1 MTSAQG
7 EEVGAGSYRA
17 DITYTTHGVPHIV
30 AEDWG
35 SLGFGQGWACA
46 ADHLPGICD
55 QAVKAAGRR
64 AYFLGPGNEFEH
76 LRSDIGYRML
86 GLTGRI
92 PQFLAAQSPEALAV
106 LTGYAAGT
114 RAWFDASGEEDL
126 PPWCRGAPWVRG
138 LELEDLV
145 VVLMDLVLMA
155 SGRTLAPMIGEAA
168 RPGDEVYGGVPAGRF
183 DAAGPGF
190 AKRHAVPPAPGV
202 HLGGGLAS
210 NGWAFGGE
218 VTGNGRGL
226 VLANPHFPWWGE
238 GRLWECHLKIP
249 GEIDV
254 YGASLVGAPGVQI
267 GTTASLAWTHT
278 FSRGH
283 RFALYSHELDPSEP
297 TRYRFGEGWEDMVGT
312 AVSVEYRDASGG
324 VETVSVERFATRY
337 GPVVNLPMIGWSPGF
352 CTSYRDANLANTG
365 FVNQA
370 VATARC
376 ASVNEYVAT
385 LASFGAMPWATS
397 NIADADGNSA
407 FLDYSVTPKLSPSAE
422 EKFRDSVL
430 TNPLVAMALDLRVAL
445 FDGSDPDMSW
455 LEVDGA
461 PWPGTTPT
469 SDLPLSRSGRGLFNS
484 NDPAWLCGYEERIEG
499 TPAMSG
505 IDRRPISPRT
515 RANGLIVGRAWPG
528 GADQRWS
535 PELAVAALCERGSL
549 MAELLL
555 DAVTDRCAADDQLAE
570 AVSILRSWDRQYQL
584 GSVGAT
590 LWREFLGGFTKEEL
604 NDAGRL
610 WAEPF
615 DPNRPFDTPRGLCDA
630 PSGST
635 GTVDPASDPVCVQ
648 MHAAIAVLASAGV
661 AIDAPLG
668 DVQWVQRG
676 ERRIP
681 VPGGCEVEGIA
692 DVLGP
697 WGAMPRAD
705 IDPRG
710 REGVPVPSRFERT
723 GLSEGGYPCTYG
735 VSFLMAAGF
744 DERGPVGLCL
754 TAYGQSA
761 DDRSEQYWDQTVA
774 WARGE
779 MRPIRFHA
787 EDVAADTIRTISVDA
802 PRP

>member
-1 MTSAQG
+1 MRCT
-7 EEVGAGSYRA
+7 AGCQR
-17 DITYTTHGVPHIV
+17 G
-30 AEDWG
+30 G
-35 SLGFGQGWACA
+35 S
-46 ADHLPGICD
+46 
-55 QAVKAAGRR
+55 
-64 AYFLGPGNEFEH
+64 
-76 LRSDIGYRML
+76 
-86 GLTGRI
+86 
-92 PQFLAAQSPEALAV
+92 
-106 LTGYAAGT
+106 T
-114 RAWFDASGEEDL
+114 R
-126 PPWCRGAPWVRG
+126 
-138 LELEDLV
+138 
-145 VVLMDLVLMA
+145 
-155 SGRTLAPMIGEAA
+155 
-168 RPGDEVYGGVPAGRF
+168 
-183 DAAGPGF
+183 AGPGF

-802 PRP
+802 RRHRQQGESSAPTPSSACRSRWRRRRPNRVGLPLYRYVGGAKRARAAGADDEHRQRRRPRRQPIDIQEFMIMPVGAESFAEAVRWGAENLPRAEEGAEGRGPQHQCRRRRRLRAEPRRRPRPRSLRHEVDRAAGYKAGREIVISRSTRLDRVLQGRQVRL